1 MTETSV
7 IQNDEIDSPE
17 TPTVSYT
24 VTPNPINIKVEE
36 TIEVHIEGDV
46 EQVIARSSNELVMNV
61 NRVDGKIIEV
71 GGLSVGK
78 GNLIITGK
86 KGGYN
91 DLETT
96 VAFNIQ
102 NKDVPVEE
110 PDFDETQDY
119 DGKAKYVW
127 IHVVAKLLY
136 SGTNFKEPDNVVGI
150 VRYENNMEISK
161 DSNFEK
167 TKQLLIEDTITNLMA
182 NYSTVNKF
190 LVSINCGD
198 NLIIKNITREG

>member
-1 MTETSV
+1 MAEESG
-7 IQNDEIDSPE
+7 IQNSDTTSPKI
-17 TPTVSYT
+17 PTVSYT
-24 VTPNPINIKVEE
+24 VTPNPIKIKEGA
-36 TIEVHIEGDV
+36 TIDITIEGDV
-46 EQVIARSSNELVMNV
+46 DQVIARSTNMLAMTIKGIS
-61 NRVDGKIIEV
+61 GKTITVE
-71 GGLSVGK
+71 GLSVGE

-86 KGGYN
+86 KVGYN

-110 PDFDETQDY
+110 PNFDDTQDY

-136 SGTNFKEPDNVVGI
+136 SGTNFKEPDNVVGV
-150 VRYENNMEISK
+150 VRYDNNMEISK

-198 NLIIKNITREG
+198 NLIIKNITR

>member
-1 MTETSV
+1 MAEESG
-7 IQNDEIDSPE
+7 IQNSDTTSPKI
-17 TPTVSYT
+17 PTVSYT
-24 VTPNPINIKVEE
+24 VTPNPIKIKEGA
-36 TIEVHIEGDV
+36 TIDITIEGDV
-46 EQVIARSSNELVMNV
+46 DQVIARSTNMLAMTIKGIS
-61 NRVDGKIIEV
+61 GKTITVE
-71 GGLSVGK
+71 GLSVGE

-86 KGGYN
+86 KVGYN

-110 PDFDETQDY
+110 PSFDDTQDY

-136 SGTNFKEPDNVVGI
+136 SGTNFKEPDNVVGV
-150 VRYENNMEISK
+150 VRYDNNMEISK

-198 NLIIKNITREG
+198 NLIIKNITR